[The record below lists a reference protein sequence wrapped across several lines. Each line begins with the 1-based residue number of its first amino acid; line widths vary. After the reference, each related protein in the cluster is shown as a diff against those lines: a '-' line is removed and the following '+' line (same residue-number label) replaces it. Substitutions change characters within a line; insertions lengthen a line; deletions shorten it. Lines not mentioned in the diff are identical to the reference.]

1 MATNNLRRLC
11 EILQTMSNPSR
22 LRILEI
28 LHAKGETCVCELE
41 AALGLTQSNIS
52 FHLNL
57 LRKTGLVTSQ
67 KVGKWVFYTLET
79 EAMKG
84 CLEKLTGLFAVDR
97 AQKRRRRSSVFARC
111 QTEELS
117 RAKILESSCCSS
129 DWV

>member
-1 MATNNLRRLC
+1 MATKNPRRLS
-11 EILQTMSNPSR
+11 EVLQTISNPSR

-28 LHAKGETCVCELE
+28 LHAKGETCVCEFE

-67 KVGKWVFYTLET
+67 KVGKWAFYTLEV
-79 EAMKG
+79 EVLRSF
-84 CLEKLTGLFAVDR
+84 LEQLAGLFATEQ
-97 AQKRRRRSSVFARC
+97 AQKRRGRNSVFARC

-117 RAKILESSCCSS
+117 RAKILQASGCSS
-129 DWV
+129 ACV